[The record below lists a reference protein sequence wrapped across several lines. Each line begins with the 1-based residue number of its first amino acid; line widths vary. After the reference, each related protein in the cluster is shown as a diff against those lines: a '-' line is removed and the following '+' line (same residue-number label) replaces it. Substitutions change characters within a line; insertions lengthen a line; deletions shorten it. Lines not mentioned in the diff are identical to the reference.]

1 MPIID
6 AAIGIPDAD
15 DKEDTYFAYEKGTE
29 LDVWIKDKEGK
40 TYIGE
45 VWPG

>member
-6 AAIGIPDAD
+6 AAIGIPDAE
-15 DKEDTYFAYEKGTE
+15 DKTDTYFAYERGTE
-29 LDVWIKDKEGK
+29 LDVWIKDKDGK
-40 TYIGE
+40 VYIGE